1 MSVLCSGSYLAD
13 FIVPDLPGIGEP
25 GSLVYAPRG
34 IHLSPGGHSA
44 NVALDLA
51 QLGHGA
57 VHSTGCVGD
66 DGLGELIVAHLR
78 SHGVQTHPQVT
89 GGAATAKNIALIVRN
104 QDRRFIAE
112 LAANTLLE
120 PERVE
125 ALVRDLRP
133 AVFYQ
138 GTVGGL
144 RYVDPRLDVV
154 LGAAHAVGSLTVVDV
169 VPPTYGWGN
178 LLDALGGVDLLHCNL
193 DEGRDMLGADEP
205 GEVLDGLISLGVG
218 LAAVS
223 DGAEGLYA
231 STGALTV
238 HMPAFSVTDVDPT
251 GAGDALC
258 AGLIKALIDEG
269 VPRSRI
275 TFLDAEGLTALML
288 RGQAAGAA
296 CVARV
301 GATAAVTRRNVDSLI
316 EDQAARLLDSTTV
329 EDA

>member
-25 GSLVYAPRG
+25 GSLVYAPKG

-44 NVALDLA
+44 NVALGLA
-51 QLGHGA
+51 QLGQMD
-57 VHSTGCVGD
+57 VHSTGCVGGD
-66 DGLGELIVAHLR
+66 ALGELLVALIR
-78 SHGVQTHPQVT
+78 RHGVKTHPQVAE
-89 GGAATAKNIALIVRN
+89 GAATAKNIALIVRN

-112 LAANTLLE
+112 LAANTMLE
-120 PERVE
+120 PGRVE
-125 ALVRDLRP
+125 ALIRDTRP
-133 AVFYQ
+133 TVFYQ

-144 RYVDPRLDVV
+144 RYVDPRLGMV
-154 LGAAHAVGSLTVVDV
+154 LGAAHAAGSLTVVDV
-169 VPPTYGWGN
+169 VPPTGGWGN
-178 LLDALGGVDLLHCNL
+178 LLDALGGVDVLHCNL

-205 GEVLDGLISLGVG
+205 GEVLGRLVNLGVR

-231 STGALTV
+231 STGSLTI
-238 HMPAFSVTDVDPT
+238 HMPAFSVTEVDPT

-258 AGLIKALIDEG
+258 AGLIKAIIDDDVSSTRLRALE
-269 VPRSRI
+269 
-275 TFLDAEGLTALML
+275 AEGLTALML

-296 CVARV
+296 CVTGV

-316 EDQAARLLDSTTV
+316 KDQATRILDSTTV
-329 EDA
+329 EEA